1 MKRLSIVAIL
11 MVALPC
17 LAFGQAAAQKA
28 APAKGQ
34 TAEQEVSALERAWL
48 DASLKYDV
56 AWFERH
62 MADTLVN
69 TDEEGIVTG
78 KAAMVADVKSH
89 ASTYE
94 TLTYDDLK
102 VRAYGDTAVATGIS
116 VWKGTKNGKPDSGR
130 SQWTDTWIKRAGQ
143 WQCVASHGT
152 MIVKK

>member
-1 MKRLSIVAIL
+1 MKRLFVVALL
-11 MVALPC
+11 MLALPC

-34 TAEQEVSALERAWL
+34 TAEQEVSALERAWI
-48 DASLKYDV
+48 DADLKYDT

-62 MADTLVN
+62 MADTFVN
-69 TDEEGIVTG
+69 TDEEGVVTG
-78 KAAMVADVKSH
+78 KPAVLADLKSH

-102 VRAYGDTAVATGIS
+102 VQAYGDTAIATGIT
-116 VWKGTKNGKPDSGR
+116 VWKGTTKGKPVGGR